1 VIRSLS
7 RTLGPFR
14 FRGKA
19 RLLHSLCP
27 RQGQR
32 NVEVFG
38 YRIRLDLSDY
48 IQRSIYL
55 GTFES
60 EESFQVKRH
69 LKRGMTFV
77 DAGANVGYYTLMAA
91 SLVDA
96 TGKVFAFEPSPYAF
110 RLLFDTLAENSITQ
124 ALAVHSALS
133 DTSGEM
139 QLFMP
144 KRPGNHTPSM
154 VPNNGGTPIT
164 VPVLKLDDY
173 LSEHEIGIVD
183 LLKLDVEGFEPNVIK
198 GAEQYLRRKRIRAI
212 LCEFNEPWLRANGTS
227 SSDLYELLSSFG
239 FKSVWSWPRVPAEVR
254 NLLFRL

>member
-1 VIRSLS
+1 MIRSLS
-7 RTLGPFR
+7 NVLGPFR

-32 NVEVFG
+32 KIEVFG
-38 YRIRLDLSDY
+38 YRIQLDLSDY

-60 EESFQVKRH
+60 EESLQVKRH

-77 DAGANVGYYTLMAA
+77 DAGANVGYYTLMGA
-91 SLVDA
+91 SLVDV
-96 TGKVFAFEPSPYAF
+96 TGRVFAFEPSPYAF

-124 ALAVHSALS
+124 VLAVHSALG
-133 DTSGEM
+133 DRSGEM

-144 KRPGNHTPSM
+144 KKPGNHTPSM
-154 VPNNGGTPIT
+154 IPNNGGTPIT

-173 LSEHEIGIVD
+173 LREREIECVD
-183 LLKLDVEGFEPNVIK
+183 LLKIDVEGLEPNVIK
-198 GAEQYLRRKRIRAI
+198 GAQQYLKSRRIRAI
-212 LCEFNEPWLRANGTS
+212 LCEFNEPWLNANGSS

-254 NLLFRL
+254 NSLFKL